1 MPARLAPLTSFPR
14 PGASRRDRLR
24 IALLQFVLLLGGLAV
39 LVGLVA
45 MLVTPILR

>member
-1 MPARLAPLTSFPR
+1 MPARLVPLTSFPR
-14 PGASRRDRLR
+14 PGASRRDRVR

-45 MLVTPILR
+45 LLVTPILR